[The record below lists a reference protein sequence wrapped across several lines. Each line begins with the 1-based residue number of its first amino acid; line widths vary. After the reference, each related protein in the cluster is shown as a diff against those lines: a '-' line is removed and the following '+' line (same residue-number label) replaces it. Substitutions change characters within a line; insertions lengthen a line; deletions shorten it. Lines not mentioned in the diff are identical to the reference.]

1 MKPMLYTA
9 RKQQNA
15 YGKPIGVLVLEERIP
30 CPPGTPGNPTTFPFP
45 VIYQCVDGVSSAH
58 LRDPANPGGLPAFV
72 RAAQVLVDKGVR
84 AVLGACGLMVVHQRE
99 LARVLPVPVL
109 TSSLLQL
116 PLIASTLGAE
126 SQIGVIASSRASL
139 SAEHL
144 RVSGAPEGRTVLG
157 TMEGKPAFT
166 AAVMKES
173 GVLDFELVRDEV
185 VDVGRDLVAR
195 HPRVQAL
202 LLECVD
208 LPPYAAALQ
217 EAVERPVFDIT
228 TLAAWAAAG
237 VRRNGFTGVY

>member
-1 MKPMLYTA
+1 MLYTA

-45 VIYQCVDGVSSAH
+45 VIYECVSGVSTAQ
-58 LRDPANPGGLPAFV
+58 LRDAANPGGLPAFM
-72 RAAQVLVDKGVR
+72 RAAQALVDKGVR
-84 AVLGACGLMVVHQRE
+84 AILGACGLMVVHQRE
-99 LARVLPVPVL
+99 LTRAIPVPVL

-116 PLIASTLGAE
+116 PLIASTLGPDA
-126 SQIGVIASSRASL
+126 QIGIVASGRASL

-144 RVSGAPEGRTVLG
+144 RISCAPEGRTVLG
-157 TMEGKPAFT
+157 SMEGKPAFT
-166 AAVMKES
+166 AAVMNES
-173 GVLDFELVRDEV
+173 GRLDFERVREEV

-195 HPRVQAL
+195 HPHVGAL

-228 TLAAWAAAG
+228 TLAAWAGAG
-237 VRRNGFTGVY
+237 VRRSPFTGVY

>member
-1 MKPMLYTA
+1 MLYTA

-15 YGKPIGVLVLEERIP
+15 YGQPIGVLVLEERIP

-45 VIYQCVDGVSSAH
+45 VIYERVDGVSAAH
-58 LRDPANPGGLPAFV
+58 LRDAANPGGLPAFM

-84 AVLGACGLMVVHQRE
+84 AILGGCGLMVVHQRE
-99 LARVLPVPVL
+99 LSRVLPVPVL

-116 PLIASTLGAE
+116 PLIASALGPE

-144 RVSGAPEGRTVLG
+144 RISGAPEGRTVLG
-157 TMEGKPAFT
+157 TMDGKPAFT
-166 AAVMKES
+166 AAVMNES
-173 GVLDFELVRDEV
+173 GALDFERVRDEV
-185 VDVGRDLVAR
+185 VEVGRDMVAR
-195 HPRVQAL
+195 HPHLAAL

-217 EAVERPVFDIT
+217 EAVQRPVFDIT

-237 VRRNGFTGVY
+237 VRRSAFIGTY

>member
-1 MKPMLYTA
+1 MLYTV

-15 YGKPIGVLVLEERIP
+15 YGQPIGVLVLEERIP

-45 VIYQCVDGVSSAH
+45 VIYERVDGVSAAH
-58 LRDPANPGGLPAFV
+58 LRDAANPGGLPAFM

-84 AVLGACGLMVVHQRE
+84 AILGGCGLMVVHQRE
-99 LARVLPVPVL
+99 LSRVLPVPVL

-116 PLIASTLGAE
+116 PLIASALGPE

-144 RVSGAPEGRTVLG
+144 RISGAPEGRTVLG
-157 TMEGKPAFT
+157 TMDGKPAFT
-166 AAVMKES
+166 AAVMNES
-173 GVLDFELVRDEV
+173 GALDFERVRDEV
-185 VDVGRDLVAR
+185 VEVGRDMLAR
-195 HPRVQAL
+195 HPHLAAL

-217 EAVERPVFDIT
+217 EAVQRPVFDIT

-237 VRRNGFTGVY
+237 VRRSAFIGTY

>member
-1 MKPMLYTA
+1 MLYTA

-15 YGKPIGVLVLEERIP
+15 YGQPIGVLVLEERIP

-45 VIYQCVDGVSSAH
+45 VIYERVDGVSAAH
-58 LRDPANPGGLPAFV
+58 LRDAANPGGLPAFM

-84 AVLGACGLMVVHQRE
+84 AILGGCGLMVVHQRE
-99 LARVLPVPVL
+99 LSRVLPVPVL

-116 PLIASTLGAE
+116 PLIASTLGPE
-126 SQIGVIASSRASL
+126 SHIGVIASSRASL

-144 RVSGAPEGRTVLG
+144 RISGAPEGRTVLG
-157 TMEGKPAFT
+157 TMDGKPAFT
-166 AAVMKES
+166 AAVMNES
-173 GVLDFELVRDEV
+173 GALDFERVRDEV
-185 VDVGRDLVAR
+185 VEVGRDMVAR
-195 HPRVQAL
+195 HPHLAAL

-217 EAVERPVFDIT
+217 EAVQRPVFDIT

-237 VRRNGFTGVY
+237 VRRSAFIGTY

>member
-1 MKPMLYTA
+1 MLYTA

-15 YGKPIGVLVLEERIP
+15 YGQPIGILVLEERIP

-45 VIYQCVDGVSSAH
+45 VIYERVDGVSTAH
-58 LRDPANPGGLPAFV
+58 LRDAANPGGLAAFM
-72 RAAQVLVDKGVR
+72 RAAHVLVDKGVR
-84 AVLGACGLMVVHQRE
+84 AILGGCGLMVVHQRE

-116 PLIASTLGAE
+116 PLIASTLGPE
-126 SQIGVIASSRASL
+126 SQIGIIASSRASL

-144 RVSGAPEGRTVLG
+144 RISGAPEGRTVLG
-157 TMEGKPAFT
+157 NMDGQPAFT
-166 AAVMKES
+166 AAVMNET
-173 GVLDFELVRDEV
+173 GVLDFERVRDEV
-185 VDVGRDLVAR
+185 IEVGRDMVAR
-195 HPRVQAL
+195 HPDLAAL

-208 LPPYAAALQ
+208 LPPYAASLQ

-237 VRRNGFTGVY
+237 VRRNAFIGAY

>member
-1 MKPMLYTA
+1 MLYTA

-15 YGKPIGVLVLEERIP
+15 YGQPIGVLVLEERIP

-45 VIYQCVDGVSSAH
+45 VIYERVDGVSAAH
-58 LRDPANPGGLPAFV
+58 LRDAANPGGLPAFM

-84 AVLGACGLMVVHQRE
+84 AILGGCGLMVVHQRE
-99 LARVLPVPVL
+99 LSRVLPVPVL

-116 PLIASTLGAE
+116 PLIASALGPE

-144 RVSGAPEGRTVLG
+144 RISGAPEGRTVLG
-157 TMEGKPAFT
+157 TMDGKPAFT
-166 AAVMKES
+166 AAVMNES
-173 GVLDFELVRDEV
+173 GALDFERVRDEV
-185 VDVGRDLVAR
+185 VEVGRDMVAR
-195 HPRVQAL
+195 HPHLAAL

-228 TLAAWAAAG
+228 TLAGWAAAG
-237 VRRNGFTGVY
+237 VRRSAFIGTY

>member
-1 MKPMLYTA
+1 MLYAA

-15 YGKPIGVLVLEERIP
+15 YGQPIGVLVLEERIP

-45 VIYQCVDGVSSAH
+45 VIYERVDGVSVAH
-58 LRDPANPGGLPAFV
+58 LRDAANPGGLPAFM

-84 AVLGACGLMVVHQRE
+84 AILGGCGLMVVHQRE
-99 LARVLPVPVL
+99 LSRVLPVPVL

-116 PLIASTLGAE
+116 PLIASALGPE

-144 RVSGAPEGRTVLG
+144 RISGAPEGRTVLG
-157 TMEGKPAFT
+157 TMDGKPAFT
-166 AAVMKES
+166 AAVMNES
-173 GVLDFELVRDEV
+173 GALDFERVRDEV
-185 VDVGRDLVAR
+185 VEVGRDMVAR
-195 HPRVQAL
+195 HPHLAAL

-217 EAVERPVFDIT
+217 EAVQRPVFDIT

-237 VRRNGFTGVY
+237 VRRSAFIGTY